1 MDSPSYGIY
10 VPHWMLTQPIDKKES
25 IMEIMRIGLDLAKN
39 VFEVFGVDEKEKPVL
54 RKTLKRSQVMNFFA
68 RIEPCTVAFESCGS
82 AHHWAR
88 KLSALGHDV
97 RMIAPQFVAP
107 YRKSDK
113 NDHNDAEAIC
123 EAAGR
128 PSMRFVPVKS
138 EEQQAVLMVH
148 RVRSLMVGERTSLVN
163 QIRGLLSE
171 FGIVL
176 PQGRSHVRSQLPR
189 ILEDAENELPVIAR
203 KVFANQYERLCD
215 LDEKIEEY
223 GKQIEGLAQSDSD
236 AKRLM
241 TLEGIGPITA
251 TALIASVGD
260 IRSFKNGR
268 QFAAWLGL
276 VPRQWSTGGRARHGR
291 ITKRGDVYLRTL
303 LIHGSRAVMR
313 YLMNK
318 DDRKSQWVK
327 AVRERRGFNKAAVAL
342 AAKHARILWAML
354 VKGTDYQPVAA

>member
-1 MDSPSYGIY
+1 
-10 VPHWMLTQPIDKKES
+10 
-25 IMEIMRIGLDLAKN
+25 MEIMRIGLDLAKN
-39 VFEVFGVDEKEKPVL
+39 VFEVYGVDEQEQPAL
-54 RKTLKRSQVMNFFA
+54 RKTLKRSQVMKFFA
-68 RIEPCTVAFESCGS
+68 QLNPCIVGIESCGS

-88 KLSALGHDV
+88 KLRSFGHEV
-97 RMIAPQFVAP
+97 RMMAPQFVAP

-123 EAAGR
+123 EVAGR
-128 PSMRFVPVKS
+128 PNMRFVPVKT

-176 PQGRSHVRSQLPR
+176 PQGRCHVRSQLPS
-189 ILEDAENELPVIAR
+189 ILEDAENDLPEVAR
-203 KVFANQYERLCD
+203 EVFANQYERLCE
-215 LDEKIEEY
+215 LDSKIDEYDKKIEA
-223 GKQIEGLAQSDSD
+223 LAKADED

-241 TLEGIGPITA
+241 ALEGIGPITA
-251 TALIASVGD
+251 TAIIASVGD
-260 IRSFKNGR
+260 ITTFKNGR

-303 LIHGSRAVMR
+303 LIHGARAVMR

-318 DDRKSQWVK
+318 DDRKSEWVK

-354 VKGTDYQPVAA
+354 AKGSEYLPARV

>member
-1 MDSPSYGIY
+1 
-10 VPHWMLTQPIDKKES
+10 
-25 IMEIMRIGLDLAKN
+25 
-39 VFEVFGVDEKEKPVL
+39 
-54 RKTLKRSQVMNFFA
+54 
-68 RIEPCTVAFESCGS
+68 
-82 AHHWAR
+82 
-88 KLSALGHDV
+88 
-97 RMIAPQFVAP
+97 
-107 YRKSDK
+107 
-113 NDHNDAEAIC
+113 
-123 EAAGR
+123 
-128 PSMRFVPVKS
+128 MRFVPVKT

-176 PQGRSHVRSQLPR
+176 PQGRCHVRSQLPS
-189 ILEDAENELPVIAR
+189 ILEDAENDLPEVAR
-203 KVFANQYERLCD
+203 EVFANQYERLCE
-215 LDEKIEEY
+215 LDSKIDEYDKKIEA
-223 GKQIEGLAQSDSD
+223 LAKADED

-241 TLEGIGPITA
+241 ALEGIGPITA
-251 TALIASVGD
+251 TAIIASVGD
-260 IRSFKNGR
+260 ITTFKNGR

-303 LIHGSRAVMR
+303 LIHGARAVMR

-318 DDRKSQWVK
+318 DDRKSEWVK

-354 VKGTDYQPVAA
+354 AKGSEYLPARV

>member
-1 MDSPSYGIY
+1 
-10 VPHWMLTQPIDKKES
+10 
-25 IMEIMRIGLDLAKN
+25 MEIMRIGLDLAKN
-39 VFEVFGVDEKEKPVL
+39 VFEVYGVDEQEQPAL
-54 RKTLKRSQVMNFFA
+54 RKTLKRSQVMKFFA
-68 RIEPCTVAFESCGS
+68 QLNPCIVGIESCGS

-88 KLSALGHDV
+88 KLRSFGHEV
-97 RMIAPQFVAP
+97 RMMAPQFVAP

-128 PSMRFVPVKS
+128 PNMRFVPVKT
-138 EEQQAVLMVH
+138 EEQQTVLMVH
-148 RVRSLMVGERTSLVN
+148 RVGSLMVGERTSLVN

-176 PQGRSHVRSQLPR
+176 PQGRCHVRSQLPS
-189 ILEDAENELPVIAR
+189 ILEDAENDLPAVAR
-203 KVFANQYERLCD
+203 EVFANQYERLCE
-215 LDEKIEEY
+215 LDSKIDEYDRKIEA
-223 GKQIEGLAQSDSD
+223 LAKADED

-241 TLEGIGPITA
+241 ALEGIGPITA
-251 TALIASVGD
+251 TAIIASVGD
-260 IRSFKNGR
+260 ITTFKNGR

-303 LIHGSRAVMR
+303 LIHGARAVMR

-318 DDRKSQWVK
+318 DDRKSEWVK

-354 VKGTDYQPVAA
+354 AKGSEYLPARV

>member
-1 MDSPSYGIY
+1 
-10 VPHWMLTQPIDKKES
+10 
-25 IMEIMRIGLDLAKN
+25 MEIMRIGLDLAKN
-39 VFEVFGVDEKEKPVL
+39 VFEVYGVDEQERPAL
-54 RKTLKRSQVMNFFA
+54 RKTLKRSQVMKFFA
-68 RIEPCTVAFESCGS
+68 QLNPCIVGIESCGS

-88 KLSALGHDV
+88 KLRSFGHEV
-97 RMIAPQFVAP
+97 RMMAPQFVAP

-128 PSMRFVPVKS
+128 PNMRFVPVKT

-176 PQGRSHVRSQLPR
+176 PQGRCHVRSQLPS
-189 ILEDAENELPVIAR
+189 ILEDAENDLPEVAR
-203 KVFANQYERLCD
+203 EVFANQYERLCE
-215 LDEKIEEY
+215 LDSKIDEYDKKIEA
-223 GKQIEGLAQSDSD
+223 LAKADED

-241 TLEGIGPITA
+241 ALEGIGPITA
-251 TALIASVGD
+251 TAIIASVGD
-260 IRSFKNGR
+260 ITTFKNGR

-303 LIHGSRAVMR
+303 LIHGARAVMR

-318 DDRKSQWVK
+318 DDRKSEWVK

-354 VKGTDYQPVAA
+354 AKGSEYLPARV

>member
-1 MDSPSYGIY
+1 
-10 VPHWMLTQPIDKKES
+10 
-25 IMEIMRIGLDLAKN
+25 MEIMRIGLDLAKN
-39 VFEVFGVDEKEKPVL
+39 VFEVYGVDEQEQPAL
-54 RKTLKRSQVMNFFA
+54 RKTLKRSQVMKFFA
-68 RIEPCTVAFESCGS
+68 QLNPCIVGIESCGS

-88 KLSALGHDV
+88 KLRSFGHEV
-97 RMIAPQFVAP
+97 RMMAPQFVAP

-128 PSMRFVPVKS
+128 PNMRFVPVKT

-176 PQGRSHVRSQLPR
+176 PQGRCHVRSQLPS
-189 ILEDAENELPVIAR
+189 ILEDAENDLPAVAR
-203 KVFANQYERLCD
+203 EVFANQYERLCE
-215 LDEKIEEY
+215 LDSKIDEYDRKIEA
-223 GKQIEGLAQSDSD
+223 LAKADED

-241 TLEGIGPITA
+241 ALEGIGPITA
-251 TALIASVGD
+251 TAIIASVGD
-260 IRSFKNGR
+260 ITTFKNGR

-303 LIHGSRAVMR
+303 LIHGARAVMR

-318 DDRKSQWVK
+318 DDRKSEWVK

-354 VKGTDYQPVAA
+354 AKGSEYLPARI

>member
-1 MDSPSYGIY
+1 
-10 VPHWMLTQPIDKKES
+10 
-25 IMEIMRIGLDLAKN
+25 MEIMRIGLDLAKN
-39 VFEVFGVDEKEKPVL
+39 VFEVYGVDEQEQPAL
-54 RKTLKRSQVMNFFA
+54 RKTLKRSQVMKFFA
-68 RIEPCTVAFESCGS
+68 QLNPCIVGIESCGS

-88 KLSALGHDV
+88 KLRSFGHKV
-97 RMIAPQFVAP
+97 RMMAPQFVAP

-128 PSMRFVPVKS
+128 PNMRFVPVKT

-176 PQGRSHVRSQLPR
+176 PQGRCHVRSQLPS
-189 ILEDAENELPVIAR
+189 ILEDAENDLPEVAR
-203 KVFANQYERLCD
+203 EVFANQYERLCE
-215 LDEKIEEY
+215 LDSKIDEYDKKIEA
-223 GKQIEGLAQSDSD
+223 LAKADED

-241 TLEGIGPITA
+241 ALEGIGPITA
-251 TALIASVGD
+251 TAIIASVGD
-260 IRSFKNGR
+260 ITTFKNGR

-303 LIHGSRAVMR
+303 LIHGARAVMR

-318 DDRKSQWVK
+318 DDRKSEWVK

-354 VKGTDYQPVAA
+354 AKGTEYLPARI

>member
-1 MDSPSYGIY
+1 
-10 VPHWMLTQPIDKKES
+10 
-25 IMEIMRIGLDLAKN
+25 MEIMRIGLDLAKN
-39 VFEVFGVDEKEKPVL
+39 VFEVYGVDEQEQPAL
-54 RKTLKRSQVMNFFA
+54 RKTLKRSQVMKFFA
-68 RIEPCTVAFESCGS
+68 QLNPCIVGIESCGS

-88 KLSALGHDV
+88 KLCSFGHEV
-97 RMIAPQFVAP
+97 RMMAPQFVVP

-128 PSMRFVPVKS
+128 PNMRFVPVKT

-176 PQGRSHVRSQLPR
+176 PQGRCHVRSQLPS
-189 ILEDAENELPVIAR
+189 ILEDAENDLPVVAR
-203 KVFANQYERLCD
+203 EVFANQYERLCE
-215 LDEKIEEY
+215 LDSKIDEYDRKIEA
-223 GKQIEGLAQSDSD
+223 LAKADED

-241 TLEGIGPITA
+241 ALEGIGPITA
-251 TALIASVGD
+251 TAIIASVGD
-260 IRSFKNGR
+260 ITTFKNGR

-303 LIHGSRAVMR
+303 LIHGARAVMR

-318 DDRKSQWVK
+318 DDRKSEWVK

-354 VKGTDYQPVAA
+354 AKGSEYLPARI

>member
-1 MDSPSYGIY
+1 
-10 VPHWMLTQPIDKKES
+10 
-25 IMEIMRIGLDLAKN
+25 MEIMRIGLDLAKN
-39 VFEVFGVDEKEKPVL
+39 VFEVYGVDEQEQPAL
-54 RKTLKRSQVMNFFA
+54 RKTLKRSQVMKFFA
-68 RIEPCTVAFESCGS
+68 QLNPCIVGIESCGS

-88 KLSALGHDV
+88 KLRSFGHEV
-97 RMIAPQFVAP
+97 RMMAPQFVAP

-128 PSMRFVPVKS
+128 PNMRFVPVKT

-176 PQGRSHVRSQLPR
+176 PQGRCHVRSQLPS
-189 ILEDAENELPVIAR
+189 ILEDAENDLPEVAR
-203 KVFANQYERLCD
+203 EVFANQYERLCE
-215 LDEKIEEY
+215 LDSKIDEYDRKIEA
-223 GKQIEGLAQSDSD
+223 LATADED

-241 TLEGIGPITA
+241 ALEGIGPITA
-251 TALIASVGD
+251 TAIIASVGD
-260 IRSFKNGR
+260 ITTFKNGR

-303 LIHGSRAVMR
+303 LIHGARAVMR

-318 DDRKSQWVK
+318 DDRKSEWVK

-342 AAKHARILWAML
+342 AAKNARILWAML
-354 VKGTDYQPVAA
+354 AKGSEYLPARI

>member
-1 MDSPSYGIY
+1 
-10 VPHWMLTQPIDKKES
+10 
-25 IMEIMRIGLDLAKN
+25 MEIMRIGLDLAKN
-39 VFEVFGVDEKEKPVL
+39 VFEVYGVDEQERPAL
-54 RKTLKRSQVMNFFA
+54 RKTLKRSQVMKFFA
-68 RIEPCTVAFESCGS
+68 QLNPCIVGIESCGS

-88 KLSALGHDV
+88 KLRSFGHEV
-97 RMIAPQFVAP
+97 RMMAPQFVAP

-128 PSMRFVPVKS
+128 PNMRFVPVKT

-176 PQGRSHVRSQLPR
+176 PQGRCHVRSQLPS
-189 ILEDAENELPVIAR
+189 ILEDAENDLPEVAR
-203 KVFANQYERLCD
+203 EVFANQYERLCE
-215 LDEKIEEY
+215 LDSKIDEYDKKIEA
-223 GKQIEGLAQSDSD
+223 LAKADED

-241 TLEGIGPITA
+241 ALEGIGPITA
-251 TALIASVGD
+251 TAIIASVGD
-260 IRSFKNGR
+260 ITTFKNGR

-303 LIHGSRAVMR
+303 LIHGARAVMR

-318 DDRKSQWVK
+318 DDRKSEWVK

-342 AAKHARILWAML
+342 AAKNARILWAML
-354 VKGTDYQPVAA
+354 AKGSEYLPARI

>member
-1 MDSPSYGIY
+1 
-10 VPHWMLTQPIDKKES
+10 
-25 IMEIMRIGLDLAKN
+25 MEIMRIGLDLAKN
-39 VFEVFGVDEKEKPVL
+39 VFEVYGVDEQEQPAL
-54 RKTLKRSQVMNFFA
+54 RKTLKRSQVMKFFA
-68 RIEPCTVAFESCGS
+68 QLNPCIVGIESCGS

-88 KLSALGHDV
+88 KLRSFGHEV
-97 RMIAPQFVAP
+97 RMMAPQFVAP

-128 PSMRFVPVKS
+128 PNMRFVPVKT

-176 PQGRSHVRSQLPR
+176 PQGRCHVRSQLPS
-189 ILEDAENELPVIAR
+189 ILEDAENDLPAVAR
-203 KVFANQYERLCD
+203 EVFANQYERLCE
-215 LDEKIEEY
+215 LDSKIDEYDRKIEA
-223 GKQIEGLAQSDSD
+223 LATADED

-241 TLEGIGPITA
+241 ALEGIGPITA
-251 TALIASVGD
+251 TAIIASVGD
-260 IRSFKNGR
+260 ITTFKNGR

-303 LIHGSRAVMR
+303 LIHGARAVMR

-318 DDRKSQWVK
+318 DDRKSEWVK

-342 AAKHARILWAML
+342 AAKNARILWAML
-354 VKGTDYQPVAA
+354 AKGSEYLPARI

>member
-1 MDSPSYGIY
+1 M
-10 VPHWMLTQPIDKKES
+10 K
-25 IMEIMRIGLDLAKN
+25 
-39 VFEVFGVDEKEKPVL
+39 
-54 RKTLKRSQVMNFFA
+54 FFA
-68 RIEPCTVAFESCGS
+68 QLNPCIVGIESCGS

-88 KLSALGHDV
+88 KLRSFGHEV
-97 RMIAPQFVAP
+97 RMMAPQFVAP

-128 PSMRFVPVKS
+128 PNMRFVPVKT

-176 PQGRSHVRSQLPR
+176 PQGRCHVRSQLPS
-189 ILEDAENELPVIAR
+189 ILEDAENDLPEVAR
-203 KVFANQYERLCD
+203 EVFANQYERLCE
-215 LDEKIEEY
+215 LDSKIDEYDRKIEA
-223 GKQIEGLAQSDSD
+223 LAKADED

-241 TLEGIGPITA
+241 ALEGIGPITA
-251 TALIASVGD
+251 TAIIASVGD
-260 IRSFKNGR
+260 ITTFKNGR

-276 VPRQWSTGGRARHGR
+276 MPRQWSTGGRARHGR

-303 LIHGSRAVMR
+303 LIHGARAVMR

-318 DDRKSQWVK
+318 DDRKSEWVK

-354 VKGTDYQPVAA
+354 AKDSEYLPARV

>member
-1 MDSPSYGIY
+1 
-10 VPHWMLTQPIDKKES
+10 
-25 IMEIMRIGLDLAKN
+25 MEIMRIGLDLAKN
-39 VFEVFGVDEKEKPVL
+39 VFEVYGVDEQEQPAL
-54 RKTLKRSQVMNFFA
+54 RKTLKRSQVMKFFA
-68 RIEPCTVAFESCGS
+68 QLNPCIVGIESCGS

-88 KLSALGHDV
+88 KLRSFGHEV
-97 RMIAPQFVAP
+97 RMMAPQFVAP

-128 PSMRFVPVKS
+128 PNMRFVPVKT

-176 PQGRSHVRSQLPR
+176 PQGRCHVRSQLPS
-189 ILEDAENELPVIAR
+189 ILEDAENDLPAVAR
-203 KVFANQYERLCD
+203 EVFANQYERLCE
-215 LDEKIEEY
+215 LDSKIDEYDRKIEA
-223 GKQIEGLAQSDSD
+223 LAKADED

-241 TLEGIGPITA
+241 ALEGIGPITA
-251 TALIASVGD
+251 TAIIASVGD
-260 IRSFKNGR
+260 ITTFKNGR

-303 LIHGSRAVMR
+303 LIHGARAVMR

-318 DDRKSQWVK
+318 DDRKSEWVK

-354 VKGTDYQPVAA
+354 AKGTEYLPARI

>member
-1 MDSPSYGIY
+1 
-10 VPHWMLTQPIDKKES
+10 
-25 IMEIMRIGLDLAKN
+25 MEIMRIGLDLAKN
-39 VFEVFGVDEKEKPVL
+39 VFEVYGVDEQEQPAL
-54 RKTLKRSQVMNFFA
+54 RKTLKRSQVMKFFA
-68 RIEPCTVAFESCGS
+68 QLNPCIVGIESCGS

-88 KLSALGHDV
+88 KLRSFGHEV
-97 RMIAPQFVAP
+97 RMMAPQFVAP

-128 PSMRFVPVKS
+128 PNMRFVPVKT

-176 PQGRSHVRSQLPR
+176 PQGRCHVRSQLPS
-189 ILEDAENELPVIAR
+189 ILEDAENDLPAVAR
-203 KVFANQYERLCD
+203 EVFANQYERLCE
-215 LDEKIEEY
+215 LDSKIDEYDRKIEA
-223 GKQIEGLAQSDSD
+223 LAKADED

-241 TLEGIGPITA
+241 ALEGIGPITA
-251 TALIASVGD
+251 TAIIASVGD
-260 IRSFKNGR
+260 ITTFKNGR

-303 LIHGSRAVMR
+303 LIHGARAVMR

-318 DDRKSQWVK
+318 DDRKSEWVK

-354 VKGTDYQPVAA
+354 AKGSEYLPARV

>member
-1 MDSPSYGIY
+1 
-10 VPHWMLTQPIDKKES
+10 
-25 IMEIMRIGLDLAKN
+25 MEIMRIGLDLAKN
-39 VFEVFGVDEKEKPVL
+39 VFEVYGVDEQERPAL
-54 RKTLKRSQVMNFFA
+54 RKTLKRSQVMKFFA
-68 RIEPCTVAFESCGS
+68 QLNPCIVGIESCGS

-88 KLSALGHDV
+88 KLRSFGHEV
-97 RMIAPQFVAP
+97 RMMAPQFVAP

-128 PSMRFVPVKS
+128 PNMRFVPVKT

-176 PQGRSHVRSQLPR
+176 PQGRCHVRSQLPS
-189 ILEDAENELPVIAR
+189 ILEDAENDLPEVAR
-203 KVFANQYERLCD
+203 EVFANQYERLCE
-215 LDEKIEEY
+215 LDSKIDEYDRKIEA
-223 GKQIEGLAQSDSD
+223 LATADED

-241 TLEGIGPITA
+241 ALEGIGPITA
-251 TALIASVGD
+251 TAIIASVGD
-260 IRSFKNGR
+260 ITTFKNGR

-303 LIHGSRAVMR
+303 LIHGARAVMR

-318 DDRKSQWVK
+318 DDRKSEWVK

-342 AAKHARILWAML
+342 AAKNARILWAML
-354 VKGTDYQPVAA
+354 AKGSEYLPARI

>member
-1 MDSPSYGIY
+1 
-10 VPHWMLTQPIDKKES
+10 
-25 IMEIMRIGLDLAKN
+25 MEIMRIGLDLAKN
-39 VFEVFGVDEKEKPVL
+39 VFEVYGVDEHEQPAL
-54 RKTLKRSQVMNFFA
+54 RKTLKRSQVMKFFA
-68 RIEPCTVAFESCGS
+68 QLNPCIVGIESCGS

-88 KLSALGHDV
+88 KLRSFGHEV
-97 RMIAPQFVAP
+97 RMMAPQFVAP

-128 PSMRFVPVKS
+128 PNMRFVPVKT

-176 PQGRSHVRSQLPR
+176 PQGRCHVRSQLPS
-189 ILEDAENELPVIAR
+189 ILEDAENDLPAVAR
-203 KVFANQYERLCD
+203 EVFANQYERLCE
-215 LDEKIEEY
+215 LDSKIDEYDRKIEA
-223 GKQIEGLAQSDSD
+223 LAKADED

-241 TLEGIGPITA
+241 ALEGIGPITA
-251 TALIASVGD
+251 TAIIASVGD
-260 IRSFKNGR
+260 ITTFQNGR

-303 LIHGSRAVMR
+303 LIHGARAVMR

-318 DDRKSQWVK
+318 DDRKSEWVK

-354 VKGTDYQPVAA
+354 AKGTEYLPARI

>member
-1 MDSPSYGIY
+1 
-10 VPHWMLTQPIDKKES
+10 
-25 IMEIMRIGLDLAKN
+25 MEIMRIGLDLAKN
-39 VFEVFGVDEKEKPVL
+39 VFEVYGVDEQEQPAL
-54 RKTLKRSQVMNFFA
+54 RKTLKRSQVMKFFA
-68 RIEPCTVAFESCGS
+68 QLNPCIVGIESCGS

-88 KLSALGHDV
+88 KLRSFGHEV
-97 RMIAPQFVAP
+97 RMMAPQFVAP

-128 PSMRFVPVKS
+128 PNMRFVPVKT

-176 PQGRSHVRSQLPR
+176 PQGRCHVRSQLPS
-189 ILEDAENELPVIAR
+189 ILEDAENDLPEVAR
-203 KVFANQYERLCD
+203 EVFANQYERLCE
-215 LDEKIEEY
+215 LDSKIDEYDRKIEA
-223 GKQIEGLAQSDSD
+223 LAKADED

-241 TLEGIGPITA
+241 ALEGIGPITA
-251 TALIASVGD
+251 TAIIASVGD
-260 IRSFKNGR
+260 ITTFKNGR
-268 QFAAWLGL
+268 QFAAWRGL
-276 VPRQWSTGGRARHGR
+276 VPRQWSTGGRTRHGR

-303 LIHGSRAVMR
+303 LIHGARAVMR

-318 DDRKSQWVK
+318 DDRKSEWVK

-354 VKGTDYQPVAA
+354 AKGSEYLPARV